1 VDDKTVKVATIDT
14 MITFYLAMYYT
25 SKDKDV
31 KARIFCLAAQLFELT
46 QKRLEEDGILKRFSP
61 TCIGDQKTLISMREE
76 KTSKREELKNK
87 RGTDEYESWFLN
99 YNPGATKRNG
109 RRRARTPPGRTS
121 QKPRARKG
129 KLRGKLQEKLYP
141 QKINQRSK

>member
-1 VDDKTVKVATIDT
+1 

-25 SKDKDV
+25 SNKDV

-109 RRRARTPPGRTS
+109 RRRPEPRRVG
-121 QKPRARKG
+121 RARNRGEEKGNYKG
-129 KLRGKLQEKLYP
+129 KTSR
-141 QKINQRSK
+141 KIIPAKNKPKK

>member
-1 VDDKTVKVATIDT
+1 MDRLKREGVDNVKIVENDEIEEMIPNTLEIRIDNVPRVVIYEPLACHNYNDVEVDDKTVKVATIDT

-76 KTSKREELKNK
+76 KPVSE
-87 RGTDEYESWFLN
+87 
-99 YNPGATKRNG
+99 
-109 RRRARTPPGRTS
+109 
-121 QKPRARKG
+121 
-129 KLRGKLQEKLYP
+129 
-141 QKINQRSK
+141 RS

>member
-1 VDDKTVKVATIDT
+1 
-14 MITFYLAMYYT
+14 
-25 SKDKDV
+25 
-31 KARIFCLAAQLFELT
+31 
-46 QKRLEEDGILKRFSP
+46 
-61 TCIGDQKTLISMREE
+61 MREE

-109 RRRARTPPGRTS
+109 RRARTPPGRTS
-121 QKPRARKG
+121 QKPRARKREITG
-129 KLRGKLQEKLYP
+129 EKLQEKLYP